1 MLKYAIDDVK
11 YEKKESSV
19 QIHLKGWV
27 LEKDY
32 YISVRGDHKEIYQF
46 KGNQKRYDVCIS
58 NHVEITEDDYG
69 FDVSFEIPIGY
80 SLLEFYCVT
89 NQKKVSVYSIS
100 LDGKKHPMH
109 VLKNIFSLAKKS
121 IAIEVEENGF
131 LLPVGKM
138 IQRFGYS
145 LFNKKDNSIYDPM
158 NEEQYRQWLKKHKVK
173 KEKKFTDISY
183 IYLKDSDVFD
193 LSSINHTFVCFVGSD
208 CKLYPDFDRY
218 ISNSLNYDVLYF
230 DHDCDGKTPMFK
242 PDYSYDTLQC
252 VNYIGNVII
261 VRKELLKQFDG
272 TKIDLYKYLL
282 KLSDVTNRFGHVSNV
297 LYSDTSIVDIKENQ
311 DRYQGSALVSIV
323 IPTKDH
329 IDDLKI
335 CIDSII
341 KKSSYQNYEII
352 VINNNSEKEESF
364 VFFNELNKKDNIQ
377 VIDLNCEFN
386 FSYLNNYAVKNVSKG
401 EYVLMLN
408 NDTEIV
414 TSDWLEKLLYYA
426 SQKGVG
432 SVGAFLMFPD
442 QTIQHAGII
451 MGKGGIA
458 GHAYSGVSVDE
469 EGYGYSLK
477 VPYDVSCCTA
487 ACLMILKEK
496 YLEVDGLD
504 EELKVAF
511 NDVDFGLKLLEKRY
525 RNVFLPD
532 VKLFHYESK
541 SRGMDKSA
549 EQLKRY
555 YSECDTMRERWNK
568 YIEKDPFYNE
578 NFSKDDD
585 YMLHS

>member
-1 MLKYAIDDVK
+1 
-11 YEKKESSV
+11 
-19 QIHLKGWV
+19 
-27 LEKDY
+27 
-32 YISVRGDHKEIYQF
+32 
-46 KGNQKRYDVCIS
+46 
-58 NHVEITEDDYG
+58 
-69 FDVSFEIPIGY
+69 
-80 SLLEFYCVT
+80 
-89 NQKKVSVYSIS
+89 
-100 LDGKKHPMH
+100 
-109 VLKNIFSLAKKS
+109 
-121 IAIEVEENGF
+121 
-131 LLPVGKM
+131 
-138 IQRFGYS
+138 
-145 LFNKKDNSIYDPM
+145 
-158 NEEQYRQWLKKHKVK
+158 
-173 KEKKFTDISY
+173 
-183 IYLKDSDVFD
+183 
-193 LSSINHTFVCFVGSD
+193 
-208 CKLYPDFDRY
+208 
-218 ISNSLNYDVLYF
+218 
-230 DHDCDGKTPMFK
+230 
-242 PDYSYDTLQC
+242 
-252 VNYIGNVII
+252 
-261 VRKELLKQFDG
+261 
-272 TKIDLYKYLL
+272 
-282 KLSDVTNRFGHVSNV
+282 
-297 LYSDTSIVDIKENQ
+297 
-311 DRYQGSALVSIV
+311 
-323 IPTKDH
+323 
-329 IDDLKI
+329 
-335 CIDSII
+335 
-341 KKSSYQNYEII
+341 
-352 VINNNSEKEESF
+352 
-364 VFFNELNKKDNIQ
+364 
-377 VIDLNCEFN
+377 
-386 FSYLNNYAVKNVSKG
+386 
-401 EYVLMLN
+401 MLN